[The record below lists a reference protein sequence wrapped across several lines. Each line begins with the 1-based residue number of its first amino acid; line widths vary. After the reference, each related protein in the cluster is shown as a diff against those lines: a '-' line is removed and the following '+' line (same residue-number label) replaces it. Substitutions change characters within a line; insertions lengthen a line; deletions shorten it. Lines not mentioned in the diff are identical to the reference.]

1 MILFARVQ
9 NSIVINV
16 EMSTVTLAA
25 NDPELI
31 KCPEESVLPDGSF
44 NAAFVGSI
52 YDPLTNIFTPPPMQ
66 LLGN

>member
-9 NSIVINV
+9 NDIVVNI
-16 EMSTVTLAA
+16 EMSTFALAA

-31 KCPEESVLPDGSF
+31 ECPQEDVLPDGNF